1 MEGIAL
7 MELVRLYLTIFKI
20 AIALALIG
28 QLKSCTLELLGLT
41 AERTGQGMIS
51 FTKYTKAL
59 TSDRSRKP

>member
-1 MEGIAL
+1 
-7 MELVRLYLTIFKI
+7 MELARLYLAIFKI

-51 FTKYTKAL
+51 FTNYTKAL
-59 TSDRSRKP
+59 TNDRSQKP